1 MRILIKAPFGYF
13 CFRTIEGHYDLY
25 TITIYL
31 PSDGDSFWSEFWDRL
46 QTYNSHPKYSL
57 ATHNTLVASVEV
69 TEERAEL
76 P

>member
-1 MRILIKAPFGYF
+1 MAISFGVSPE
-13 CFRTIEGHYDLY
+13 TV
-25 TITIYL
+25 
-31 PSDGDSFWSEFWDRL
+31 S
-46 QTYNSHPKYSL
+46 TYNSHPKFSL